1 MCTASLVSDVL
12 QRGRDVDLLGALV
25 HPVEN
30 HVEEDI
36 GPGPA
41 HSITKH
47 TISSIIKP
55 FSCVFTSSAA
65 SIGIKLIIKAHST
78 RKRTIENGTSSRFK

>member
-1 MCTASLVSDVL
+1 VGFFCDGGQAELELRSRLNHSASLVSDVL

-41 HSITKH
+41 HSITA
-47 TISSIIKP
+47 
-55 FSCVFTSSAA
+55 VY
-65 SIGIKLIIKAHST
+65 
-78 RKRTIENGTSSRFK
+78 NDGTGSPAV